1 MEHSIAEM
9 EKDCGLDR
17 NAALADMRYTF
28 IEKVCQKTVK
38 KCQESRE
45 HIRSVKID
53 GVLTN
58 KYLAIPMFLLIMFF
72 NFLADVPCGRRG
84 VKRLAGGGN
93 RRVYC
98 RL

>member
-1 MEHSIAEM
+1 MENDTDIIERLALSENELEMMEHSIAEM

-58 KYLAIPMFLLIMFF
+58 KYLAIPMFLLIMFLF
-72 NFLADVPCGRRG
+72 SG
-84 VKRLAGGGN
+84 
-93 RRVYC
+93 
-98 RL
+98 